1 MYARDFNQMVQIVER
16 VCGICSC
23 LHALCYCEGLE
34 KMMGI
39 EVPRRAK
46 YLRTIWGELH
56 RIHSHLLWLGLFAD
70 AFGFES
76 LFMQFW
82 RVRERIMDIME
93 ATCGN
98 RVVVSVNVVGGVRR
112 DLSPEQCLWIE
123 DQLRICEKETKQLQ
137 STLLSDYTVKKRTV
151 GVGVLTKDQAYQL
164 GAAGPTLR
172 GSGWA
177 QDVRQTGY
185 AAFDELGF
193 EPVVEYDGDCY
204 ARAAVRFR
212 ETLQAM
218 DIVRLAIARMPAGE
232 TATNIEG
239 ALDDDTPKPV
249 SLQTGDIMQAY
260 RRDKHHRITAAP
272 PPNLELPAGHLAVK
286 VKGKPEGEVVHR
298 VEQPGAKS
306 YIISRATVPRIWSG
320 SVSARRHSPTSRRF
334 WPCCRMRAGGR
345 AGHRPVHRPLRQLHR
360 TVKKEHVS
368 MFNMTKNVVAN
379 LLQKSSTRLYPSRCG
394 VISRAFA
401 AGSTST
407 STIASSAG
415 PA

>member
-1 MYARDFNQMVQIVER
+1 MARTILPFGPQHPVLPEPLHLKLTLENEIVVEAVPTLGYVHRGLETLCTTRDFNQMVQIVER

-34 KMMGI
+34 KMMDI

-112 DLSPEQCLWIE
+112 DLSPEQCIWIE
-123 DQLRICEKETKQLQ
+123 QQLAICEKETKQLQ
-137 STLLSDYTVKKRTV
+137 KTILGDYTVKKRTV
-151 GVGVLTKDQAYQL
+151 GKGVLTKEQAYLL

-185 AAFDELGF
+185 AAFGELGF

-204 ARAAVRFR
+204 ARTAVRFR
-212 ETLQAM
+212 ETLQSM
-218 DIVRLAIARMPAGE
+218 DLVRLAIARMPAGE
-232 TATNIEG
+232 TAVNVDG
-239 ALDDDTPKPV
+239 SMDDDTPHPV
-249 SLQTGDIMQAY
+249 SGKPGDIMQAY
-260 RRDKHHRITAAP
+260 NRDKHHRITMAP
-272 PPNLELPAGHLAVK
+272 PPNLDLPAGALAAK
-286 VKGKPEGEVVHR
+286 VKGKPEGEVISR
-298 VEQPGAKS
+298 VEQPRGEVLY
-306 YIISRATVPRIWSG
+306 YIKG
-320 SVSARRHSPTSRRF
+320 N
-334 WPCCRMRAGGR
+334 G
-345 AGHRPVHRPLRQLHR
+345 
-360 TVKKEHVS
+360 
-368 MFNMTKNVVAN
+368 TKNLERVRIRTPTFAN
-379 LLQKSSTRLYPSRCG
+379 IPPLLAMLP
-394 VISRAFA
+394 
-401 AGSTST
+401 GSELADVPVLALSIDPCVSCTER
-407 STIASSAG
+407 
-415 PA
+415 